1 MGDGAMAIL
10 AGRLL
15 RSEPGLGR
23 DTSDDEVRSELK
35 KIGVKNKQALTKL
48 SLLLSTNDEMLGNYS
63 SPAFP
68 S

>member
-1 MGDGAMAIL
+1 MGEGAMAIL

-15 RSEPGLGR
+15 RSEPGLGM

-48 SLLLSTNDEMLGNYS
+48 SLLLSTNDKMLGNYS